1 MSRYNHRHRW
11 SVKDY
16 LTRVLFIVGSVVIL
30 VGFMPRDAMRI
41 YRYDIGHPWDYASLI
56 AEDSFPVFKSEETL
70 QREND
75 SIVRYFEPYYNV
87 SHHVSDSIQKVW
99 RSTFD
104 NVLAG
109 NVPSYFKD
117 FFADRLREIYDQG
130 IISVDHM
137 RSLKERK
144 ITLVHLIDGN
154 VSSEYSVEELYTPMS
169 AYSALMQDI
178 DSVRFPLSAVRQC
191 NLNRFLTG
199 NLAYDEQKSLQQQEE
214 MRRMI
219 TPYLGAVV
227 SGQKIVD
234 RGQIIDEYTYAV
246 LQSLER
252 YQSKRQKS
260 FDEVLLTTI
269 GQTVMV
275 TLIIVAL
282 LIYFMQFRSDYLE
295 NRRYMS
301 LVLTFFLLFPLLT
314 FTLKHST
321 TVNAYLLPFCIT
333 PIFVRIFMDSRTAFI
348 THIMA
353 ILVSA
358 MAVSQPAEFIVVQ
371 IVAGFTAIASLR
383 ELTRRAELF
392 RTILLV
398 LVASLLTYASME
410 IITGRFVSLGE
421 MDYSDMVCITLN
433 ALLLMISYLLLIPV
447 EKLFGFTS
455 AVTLVELSNANT
467 PLLRKMSEEAPGTF
481 QHSMQVANLCAAVA
495 EKIGAKSQLV
505 RTGALYHDI
514 GKIRH
519 AAFYTENQNG
529 INPHERLTNEQSA
542 SIIVSHVRE
551 GVALAEKHKLPRVI
565 RSFIATHHGTSMA
578 RYFYVQAQ
586 NKCPDEVVDTAMFT
600 YPGPNP
606 QTREQA
612 ILMMCDAV
620 EAASRSM
627 KEITEDNISS
637 LVERIIDSQVSGGFF
652 AECPVTFLDIANAK
666 EVLKSKLRT
675 IYHTRIQYPELQ
687 GSSA

>member
-1 MSRYNHRHRW
+1 MSRYNHRHSW
-11 SVKDY
+11 SVRDY
-16 LTRVLFIVGSVVIL
+16 ITRVLFIVGTVAIL
-30 VGFMPRDAMRI
+30 VGLMPRDVMRT
-41 YRYDIGHPWDYASLI
+41 YHYNIGEPWDYASLI
-56 AEDSFPVFKSEETL
+56 AEDSFPVLKSEETL

-87 SHHVSDSIQKVW
+87 RSNVSDSILKLW
-99 RSTFD
+99 DSTFD
-104 NVLAG
+104 KDLAKH
-109 NVPSYFKD
+109 VPPYFKP
-117 FFADRLREIYDQG
+117 FFAGRLREVYGQG
-130 IISVDHM
+130 IISADHM

-154 VSSEYSVEELYTPMS
+154 VSSEYSVDELFTPMT
-169 AYSALMQDI
+169 AYRALTQDI
-178 DSVRFPLSAVRQC
+178 DSVRFAVSDVRQC
-191 NLNRFLTG
+191 NLNRFLTS
-199 NLAYDEQKSLQQQEE
+199 NLAYDEPKSLQQQQE

-219 TPYLGAVV
+219 TPYLGAVL

-234 RGQIIDEYTYAV
+234 RGQIVDEYTYAV
-246 LQSLER
+246 LQSMEQ
-252 YQSKRQKS
+252 YESKRQKS
-260 FDEVLLTTI
+260 FDEVLLTTV

-275 TLIIVAL
+275 TLIITIL
-282 LIYFMQFRSDYLE
+282 LVYFMQFRSDYLE
-295 NRRYMS
+295 DRRYMS

-314 FTLKHST
+314 FALKHST
-321 TVNAYLLPFCIT
+321 TVNVYLLPFCIT

-348 THIMA
+348 THVMV

-358 MAVSQPAEFIVVQ
+358 MAVSRPAEFIVVQ

-383 ELTRRAELF
+383 ELTQRAELF

-398 LVASLLTYASME
+398 LIASVLAYTGME
-410 IITGRFVSLGE
+410 IVMGRFVSFGE
-421 MDYSDMVCITLN
+421 MDYSDLVCITLN
-433 ALLLMISYLLLIPV
+433 ALLLMISYLLLVPV
-447 EKLFGFTS
+447 EKLLGFTS
-455 AVTLVELSNANT
+455 AVTLVELCNANT

-481 QHSMQVANLCAAVA
+481 QHSMQVANLCVAVA
-495 EKIGAKSQLV
+495 EKIGAKILLV

-529 INPHERLTNEQSA
+529 INPHDRLTDEQSA
-542 SIIVSHVRE
+542 SIIISHVRE
-551 GVALAEKHKLPRVI
+551 GLALAEKNKLPEVI

-586 NKCPDEVVDTAMFT
+586 NKCPDEVLDTAMFT

-606 QTREQA
+606 QTKEQA

-627 KEITEDNISS
+627 KEINEENISS
-637 LVERIIDSQVSGGFF
+637 LVERIVDSQVSGGFF
-652 AECPVTFLDIANAK
+652 RECPVTFLDIAGAK

-687 GSSA
+687 GNSI